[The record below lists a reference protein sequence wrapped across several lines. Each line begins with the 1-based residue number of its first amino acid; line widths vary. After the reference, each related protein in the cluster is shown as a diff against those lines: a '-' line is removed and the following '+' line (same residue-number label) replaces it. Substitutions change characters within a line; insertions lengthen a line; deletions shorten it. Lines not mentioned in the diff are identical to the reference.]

1 MKERLLKWVQQIA
14 MTLDG
19 SPHFTA
25 LKNGIQATIPS
36 TIIGG
41 LLCII
46 TSFPVPDESATGAA
60 ASILKGISGLFSGIV
75 PYASTLQTMSL
86 GIIALW
92 AVIGISYYLSKSYRI
107 NELTGVTIGVM
118 TFLLV
123 AAPAADGAISTEYLG
138 SKGLFSAIIISWLS
152 VDLTNLLIKKNIKIK
167 MPDSVPPAVTAPFEA
182 LIPMAVNL
190 IVFYIVNQLI
200 IAVSGE
206 AFPALIINILS
217 PLFTAID
224 SLPGVILLVTGVNVL
239 WWFGINGAS
248 IVNGATQAFTLAF
261 LAENAAALANGEPMT
276 RVTAYPFYCVFGN
289 IGGAGATLAF
299 IVIAVIF
306 AKSAQMKAISKV
318 AIIPQLFNI
327 NEPVTYGLPTVM
339 DPFLLLPYIGV
350 PIINITIAYLATWLG
365 LVGKVYIN
373 APWSM
378 PGPLLAFFSTLDWRA
393 VILWLILFVM
403 DLALWFPFM
412 KAYDKYLL
420 EKEGAHE

>member
-1 MKERLLKWVQQIA
+1 MKEKLLQGVQRIA
-14 MTLDG
+14 MALDR
-19 SPHFTA
+19 SVHFTA
-25 LKNGIQATIPS
+25 LKNGIQATIPA

-46 TSFPVPDESATGAA
+46 TSFPVPAEGTTGTAA
-60 ASILKGISGLFSGIV
+60 RIMGTIGRAFAGIT
-75 PYASTLQTMSL
+75 PYVSVLQTMTL

-92 AVIGISYYLSKSYRI
+92 AVAGIAFYLSRNYRM
-107 NELTGVTIGVM
+107 NELTGVTIAIM

-123 AAPAADGAISTEYLG
+123 AAPAQDGVISTDYLG
-138 SKGLFSAIIISWLS
+138 SKGLFSAIIIGLLS
-152 VDLTNLLIKKNIKIK
+152 VEITHILLEKDIKIK

-190 IVFYIVNQLI
+190 IVFYVINEIV
-200 IAVSGE
+200 IALSGE
-206 AFPALIINILS
+206 AFPAMVIHILS
-217 PLFTAID
+217 PLFTAMD
-224 SLPGVILLVTGVNVL
+224 SLPGVILLITGVNVL

-261 LAENAAALANGEPMT
+261 LAENAQALANGEPMS
-276 RVTAYPFYCVFGN
+276 RITAYPFYCVFGN

-306 AKSAQMKAISKV
+306 AKSAQIKAISKV
-318 AIIPQLFNI
+318 AIVPQIFNI

-339 DPFLLLPYIGV
+339 NPFLLLPYIAV
-350 PIINITIAYLATWLG
+350 PIINITLAYLATWAG

-378 PGPLLAFFSTLDWRA
+378 PGPLLAFFATLDWRS
-393 VILWLILFVM
+393 VVLWIALFAL
-403 DLALWFPFM
+403 DLVLWFPFM

-420 EKEGAHE
+420 EKENAHE